1 MADKDIPSSSSAPEP
16 APELPTGPNVDQKP
30 SVLVLGMA
38 GSGKTTFVQRLTAYL
53 HARKTPPY
61 VINLDPAVTKVP
73 YPVNVDIRDT
83 VKYKEVMKEFGMGPN
98 GAIMTCLN
106 LMCTR
111 FDKVIELINKRSQDF
126 SVCLLDT
133 PGQIEAFTWSAS
145 GSIITDSLA
154 SSHPTVVMYIVD
166 SARATNPTTF
176 MSNMLYACSILYRTK
191 LPFIVVFNKAD
202 IVKPTFALKWMQD
215 FERFDEALEDARS
228 SYMNDLSRSLSLV
241 LDEFYCG
248 LKTVCVSSATGE
260 GFEDVMTAIAES
272 VEAYKT
278 EYVPM
283 YEKVLAEKKQLDEA
297 EKKKREE
304 EAMKGKAVHDLKKKG
319 EVDDE
324 SDELEM
330 ELNSKVDRI
339 HLGGV
344 DEENEEDAEIERA

>member
-1 MADKDIPSSSSAPEP
+1 MAEKAENLPSSSAEASEEP
-16 APELPTGPNVDQKP
+16 SPQTGPNVNQKP
-30 SVLVLGMA
+30 SILVLGMA
-38 GSGKTTFVQRLTAYL
+38 GSGKTTFVQRLTAFL

-61 VINLDPAVTKVP
+61 VINLDPAVSKVP

-111 FDKVIELINKRSQDF
+111 FDKVIELINKRSSDF

-260 GFEDVMTAIAES
+260 GFEDVMTAIDES
-272 VEAYKT
+272 VEAYKK

-283 YEKVLAEKKQLDEA
+283 YEKVLAEKKLLDE
-297 EKKKREE
+297 EERKKRDEE
-304 EAMKGKAVHDLKKKG
+304 TLKGKAVHDLNK
-319 EVDDE
+319 VANPDE
-324 SDELEM
+324 FLES
-330 ELNSKVDRI
+330 ELNSKIDRI

-344 DEENEEDAEIERA
+344 DEENEFERL

>member
-1 MADKDIPSSSSAPEP
+1 MVENPSSSSSALPSEP
-16 APELPTGPNVDQKP
+16 LQGPNVDQKP

-38 GSGKTTFVQRLTAYL
+38 GSGKTTFVQRLTAFL

-61 VINLDPAVTKVP
+61 VINLDPAVSKVP

-111 FDKVIELINKRSQDF
+111 FDKVIELINKRSSDF

-215 FERFDEALEDARS
+215 FERFDEALEDTRS

-260 GFEDVMTAIAES
+260 GFEDVMKAIDES
-272 VEAYKT
+272 VEAYKKD
-278 EYVPM
+278 YVPM
-283 YEKVLAEKKQLDEA
+283 YEKVLAEKRELDEK

-304 EAMKGKAVHDLKKKG
+304 EVLKGKPLHDLRKPG
-319 EVDDE
+319 GDDVM
-324 SDELEM
+324 LET

-344 DEENEEDAEIERA
+344 DEENEEDADIERV

>member
-1 MADKDIPSSSSAPEP
+1 MPSSSTTPLVSKDQETPV
-16 APELPTGPNVDQKP
+16 GPNVDQKP

-38 GSGKTTFVQRLTAYL
+38 GSGKTTFVQRLTAFL

-61 VINLDPAVTKVP
+61 VINLDPAVSKVP

-111 FDKVIELINKRSQDF
+111 FDQVIELINKRSEEY

-191 LPFIVVFNKAD
+191 LPFIVVFNKSD

-260 GFEDVMTAIAES
+260 GFEDM
-272 VEAYKT
+272 
-278 EYVPM
+278 
-283 YEKVLAEKKQLDEA
+283 DE
-297 EKKKREE
+297 EDKKKREQ
-304 EAMKGKAVHDLKKKG
+304 EALKGKAVHDLNKKKAQEG
-319 EVDDE
+319 DDE
-324 SDELEM
+324 DLEDD
-330 ELNSKVDRI
+330 LNSKVDRI

-344 DEENEEDAEIERA
+344 EEENDEDAEIERAV

>member
-1 MADKDIPSSSSAPEP
+1 MEGSSSSAETQ
-16 APELPTGPNVDQKP
+16 ANPTGPNVNQRP

-61 VINLDPAVTKVP
+61 VINLDPAVAKVP

-111 FDKVIELINKRSQDF
+111 FDQVISLINKRSDEF
-126 SVCLLDT
+126 SVCLIDT

-154 SSHPTVVMYIVD
+154 SSHPTVVMYVVD

-191 LPFIVVFNKAD
+191 LPFIVVFNKSD
-202 IVKPTFALKWMQD
+202 IVRPTFALKWMKD
-215 FERFDEALEDARS
+215 FERFDEALEETRS

-248 LKTVCVSSATGE
+248 LKSVCVSSLTGE
-260 GFEDVMTAIAES
+260 GFDDVMNAIDES

-283 YEKVLAEKKQLDEA
+283 YEKIVE
-297 EKKKREE
+297 EKKKLDEEEKRRKEE
-304 EAMKGKAVHDLKKKG
+304 EALKGKEVAV
-319 EVDDE
+319 
-324 SDELEM
+324 
-330 ELNSKVDRI
+330 LNGDVEEHLNTKIDRI
-339 HLGGV
+339 HIGGV
-344 DEENEEDAEIERA
+344 EEENEEDSHVLRS

>member
-1 MADKDIPSSSSAPEP
+1 MEASSSESPRI
-16 APELPTGPNVDQKP
+16 GPNVAQKP

-38 GSGKTTFVQRLTAYL
+38 GSGKTTFVQRLTSYL
-53 HARKTPPY
+53 HTRQTPPY
-61 VINLDPAVTKVP
+61 VINLDPAVAKVP

-111 FDKVIELINKRSQDF
+111 FDQVIQLINKRANSDT
-126 SVCLLDT
+126 SICLLDT

-202 IVKPTFALKWMQD
+202 IVKPTFALKWMKD
-215 FERFDEALEDARS
+215 FERFDEALEENRS

-248 LKTVCVSSATGE
+248 LKTVCVSSMTGE
-260 GFEDVMTAIAES
+260 GFDDVMKAIDES
-272 VEAYKT
+272 VEAYKN

-283 YEKVLAEKKQLDEA
+283 YEKVLAEKLKLDEE
-297 EKKKREE
+297 EKKEKHEKVLHGKELAAPSNLLNLSEKVDKIHIGGVEE
-304 EAMKGKAVHDLKKKG
+304 ENQED
-319 EVDDE
+319 
-324 SDELEM
+324 SDIM
-330 ELNSKVDRI
+330 
-339 HLGGV
+339 
-344 DEENEEDAEIERA
+344 RA